1 MSTISIKNLSFAY
14 NGQDLLF
21 NNVSLSLDSQ
31 WKLGLLGRNGRGKTT
46 LLNIIQENL
55 EFTGKIE
62 TNINFEY
69 FPQIIHD
76 KDNLTLYAIQ
86 AEFHV
91 KQWEL
96 EKEFSQLQLDSK
108 VLWQPFNS
116 LSGGEQTKVLLA
128 LAFRDKNNFVLL
140 DEPTNH
146 LDAHTRQQ
154 VATYLNNKKQGFI
167 ITSHDRDFLNQVID
181 HTLVIEAQKIR
192 LQQGNYS
199 RYEEQ
204 KALEDKSNIVQNEK
218 LKRSISQLKTS
229 AVQKKNWARSAE
241 REKENNSHADKG
253 FITAKAARVM
263 KRSTTMQKRIESQI
277 KDKEGLL
284 TNIKTINPLSINIE
298 PSHHRDILTVK
309 NLTLS
314 YPGYTN
320 LFKPISFNLE
330 QGQQIVIKGDNGSGK
345 SSLIKAIQKQ
355 DGINVTG
362 GSIYLANNLKVNY
375 LKQLENKSNDNI
387 TLKKFSENNSLEY
400 NELLNV
406 LHKLGVERNT
416 FTNRICDLSAGQKKK
431 GFLAKCLL
439 KPANL
444 YLWDEPL
451 NYLDTFNQD
460 QIIQL
465 IKDYRPTM
473 LIIEHDSRFIEEI
486 DAEIVELHKL

>member
-1 MSTISIKNLSFAY
+1 M
-14 NGQDLLF
+14 
-21 NNVSLSLDSQ
+21 
-31 WKLGLLGRNGRGKTT
+31 
-46 LLNIIQENL
+46 
-55 EFTGKIE
+55 
-62 TNINFEY
+62 
-69 FPQIIHD
+69 
-76 KDNLTLYAIQ
+76 
-86 AEFHV
+86 
-91 KQWEL
+91 
-96 EKEFSQLQLDSK
+96 
-108 VLWQPFNS
+108 
-116 LSGGEQTKVLLA
+116 
-128 LAFRDKNNFVLL
+128 
-140 DEPTNH
+140 
-146 LDAHTRQQ
+146 
-154 VATYLNNKKQGFI
+154 
-167 ITSHDRDFLNQVID
+167 ID

-284 TNIKTINPLSINIE
+284 TNIETINPLSINIE

-431 GFLAKCLL
+431 VFLAKCLL

>member
-116 LSGGEQTKVLLA
+116 PSGGEQTKVLLA

-154 VATYLNNKKQGFI
+154 VATYLNNKK
-167 ITSHDRDFLNQVID
+167 T
-181 HTLVIEAQKIR
+181 
-192 LQQGNYS
+192 
-199 RYEEQ
+199 
-204 KALEDKSNIVQNEK
+204 
-218 LKRSISQLKTS
+218 
-229 AVQKKNWARSAE
+229 
-241 REKENNSHADKG
+241 
-253 FITAKAARVM
+253 
-263 KRSTTMQKRIESQI
+263 RI
-277 KDKEGLL
+277 
-284 TNIKTINPLSINIE
+284 
-298 PSHHRDILTVK
+298 
-309 NLTLS
+309 
-314 YPGYTN
+314 YY
-320 LFKPISFNLE
+320 
-330 QGQQIVIKGDNGSGK
+330 
-345 SSLIKAIQKQ
+345 
-355 DGINVTG
+355 
-362 GSIYLANNLKVNY
+362 Y
-375 LKQLENKSNDNI
+375 
-387 TLKKFSENNSLEY
+387 
-400 NELLNV
+400 
-406 LHKLGVERNT
+406 
-416 FTNRICDLSAGQKKK
+416 
-431 GFLAKCLL
+431 
-439 KPANL
+439 
-444 YLWDEPL
+444 
-451 NYLDTFNQD
+451 
-460 QIIQL
+460 
-465 IKDYRPTM
+465 
-473 LIIEHDSRFIEEI
+473 
-486 DAEIVELHKL
+486 